1 MKPKLLFLWYFH
13 HFNEHAVYMPVIIIT
28 NKALMPFNGILRACI
43 IVIAKNADIWP
54 SGSPFPTLFKVSPII
69 CLIFLSWRCTS
80 DRICVLQSLLIPF
93 VNAGTFFWQLHHK
106 TRYSQQAGIH
116 GRGEELVRVA
126 SSDFCTARTY
136 LLLSPSLSSRAGA
149 GSGAEAFFSWIF
161 QSSLPESLIVYLTE
175 FCDG

>member
-1 MKPKLLFLWYFH
+1 MVFPPFQWTH
-13 HFNEHAVYMPVIIIT
+13 CVHMPVIINT
-28 NKALMPFNGILRACI
+28 NKTLMPFNRILRACI
-43 IVIAKNADIWP
+43 VVIAKNADKWP
-54 SGSPFPTLFKVSPII
+54 SGSP

-80 DRICVLQSLLIPF
+80 DWICVLQSLLIPF
-93 VNAGTFFWQLHHK
+93 VNAGAFFWQLHHQNK
-106 TRYSQQAGIH
+106 ILRTSGIH

-126 SSDFCTARTY
+126 SYDFCTARTY
-136 LLLSPSLSSRAGA
+136 LLLSPSLRGRAGA